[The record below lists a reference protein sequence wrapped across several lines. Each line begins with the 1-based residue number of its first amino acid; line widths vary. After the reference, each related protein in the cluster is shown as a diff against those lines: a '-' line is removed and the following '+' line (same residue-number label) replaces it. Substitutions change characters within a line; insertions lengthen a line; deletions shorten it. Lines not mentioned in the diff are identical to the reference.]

1 MRTGFAQQHVQQE
14 TLAILAVLLAA
25 LLAVTAATADPG
37 WQELQ
42 HVIAWHEASH
52 AQLPQ
57 QYQEEAKGLQDGPP
71 TQTTAA
77 AYEEKPG

>member
-1 MRTGFAQQHVQQE
+1 MRTAFAQQYVQQE
-14 TLAILAVLLAA
+14 TLAF
-25 LLAVTAATADPG
+25 LAVTAAAADPG

-57 QYQEEAKGLQDGPP
+57 QY
-71 TQTTAA
+71 
-77 AYEEKPG
+77 